1 MASSTAQQ
9 PIQSLPTL
17 PTQPF
22 RLDVPL
28 HNLLQRAP
36 DLSPPLARVGHE
48 PRTELALPSPV
59 FPQQPALLHEVDAD
73 DIAAHDAVLHTGK
86 RHWPASKVMKTMR
99 GWMVPYLKSRV
110 LPGEFQPIIAYLFT
124 EWKCNLDCHY
134 CWSYDNRVKGMT
146 EDTARRA
153 IDWLESTP
161 CRVLAPT
168 GGEPL
173 IRPDFV
179 HKVIYYA
186 AKKDF
191 WVYLATNA
199 RLLRPEVTDH
209 LADAGIATVNFAV
222 DTIKEKPGLPK
233 AFEHVR
239 KNFDYLVRRQYRYG
253 YTVFF
258 NTNICRTNIDDV
270 KELATIAHD
279 NGISITF
286 HVNEAPM
293 MEQEHFKHLHE
304 NDTYIRPQDFPV
316 VDELLDWLI
325 DKQRQGWKMVDSIA
339 RLQAMKGFMR
349 GGGEH
354 WGCRA
359 GQNWLIIR
367 TNGTPAL
374 SHVQRK
380 LRLGHRRKSEV
391 RCPATLGN
399 EKGLRAELFF
409 DTGVQRRLLLQLSSS
424 DEVAMEASPERL
436 PGCNRKLRIARPNS
450 ARKD

>member
-1 MASSTAQQ
+1 MSELQQ
-9 PIQSLPTL
+9 FPTL

-28 HNLLQRAP
+28 HELLQQP
-36 DLSPPLARVGHE
+36 SQDPSSHPP
-48 PRTELALPSPV
+48 ELGAGKTLPAPV
-59 FPQQPALLHEVDAD
+59 FPQYPELFHDLDEQ
-73 DIAAHDAVLHTGK
+73 DIAAHEAVVQTGK
-86 RHWPASKVMKTMR
+86 RHWPASKILKTMK
-99 GWMVPYLKSRV
+99 GWMFPYFKSRV

-173 IRPDFV
+173 LRPDFV
-179 HKVIYYA
+179 HKVVYYA

-199 RLLRPEVTDH
+199 RLLRPEVTDR
-209 LADAGIATVNFAV
+209 LADAGIATINFAV

-233 AFEHVR
+233 ALEHVR
-239 KNFDYLVRRQYRYG
+239 SYFDYLVKRQYRYG
-253 YTVFF
+253 YTMFF
-258 NTNICRTNIDDV
+258 NTNICRTNIEDV
-270 KELATIAHD
+270 KELAKIAHE

-286 HVNEAPM
+286 HINEAPM
-293 MEQEHFKHLHE
+293 MEQDHFKHLHE

-316 VDELLDWLI
+316 VDDLLDWLI
-325 DKQRQGWKMVDSIA
+325 DKQRQGWKMVDSIP
-339 RLQAMKGFMR
+339 RLQNMKGFMR
-349 GGGEH
+349 GVGEH

-367 TNGTPAL
+367 TDGTLAPCFPMYNAKYDWGTVENQKFDVKQL
-374 SHVQRK
+374 AEMKQGCEPQCFS
-380 LRLGHRRKSEV
+380 
-391 RCPATLGN
+391 TLGYN
-399 EKGLRAELFF
+399 VAYCYSAARVMKWLWKQAMHGFQGV
-409 DTGVQRRLLLQLSSS
+409 TGSF
-424 DEVAMEASPERL
+424 E
-436 PGCNRKLRIARPNS
+436 
-450 ARKD
+450 